1 MLLLRPND
9 LRHFL
14 NLRPGKNAR
23 NKWHSDVGRARSDA
37 RPAAKM
43 GLAVEILPEKY
54 SRITE
59 EKYCSEAAQKYFRKG
74 SGAGQPGPGRLDTDL
89 MPGLR
94 GCGRM

>member
-9 LRHFL
+9 PRHFL
-14 NLRPGKNAR
+14 DLRPGKNAR

-43 GLAVEILPEKY
+43 GRAVEILPEKY
-54 SRITE
+54 SSITA
-59 EKYCSEAAQKYFRKG
+59 EKYCSEATLKYFRKEG
-74 SGAGQPGPGRLDTDL
+74 SGAGRVGAADTDL

>member
-1 MLLLRPND
+1 MVLLRPND

-43 GLAVEILPEKY
+43 GCRVEILPEKY
-54 SRITE
+54 SRITTDTLVLQQRNI
-59 EKYCSEAAQKYFRKG
+59 EADKTKRVYR
-74 SGAGQPGPGRLDTDL
+74 AGQLGRRLI
-89 MPGLR
+89 
-94 GCGRM
+94 